1 MTPHL
6 DAPRAKSWP
15 VTTKNGAAGKFT
27 ERLRFVTPAQ
37 PFGILGVV
45 LGGGRF
51 TLASRLAKPAISTAR
66 RIVGEQSRPSLWVAV
81 LACGRPFRAPAL
93 GQEPVFFQK

>member
-45 LGGGRF
+45 LGPGRF
-51 TLASRLAKPAISTAR
+51 TLGPSRLAKPAISPCSGVCHDAQDDMAMR
-66 RIVGEQSRPSLWVAV
+66 AGSRS
-81 LACGRPFRAPAL
+81 
-93 GQEPVFFQK
+93 